1 MYINAVI
8 VIVLWLGVVLF
19 LYGMCRHDGGYR
31 GCGHGIRE
39 RSLK

>member
-19 LYGMCRHDGGYR
+19 LYGMCRHDGGR
-31 GCGHGIRE
+31 
-39 RSLK
+39 